1 MEFDNV
7 DNTDDIDLDKRV
19 AWHHPLKRRMK
30 LNVNRIET
38 LDDVKLILDLQDLRI
53 DTTHDEWEEV
63 GYFFDIEVI
72 PRGYYDLLE
81 EIGHEGIKKLTFDE
95 ISEQCK
101 LHLENK
107 NKDHYWYEK
116 HSEEDGIN

>member
-7 DNTDDIDLDKRV
+7 DNTDDTDLDKRV
-19 AWHHPLKRRMK
+19 AWHHSLKRRMK

-53 DTTHDEWEEV
+53 DTTHDKW
-63 GYFFDIEVI
+63 
-72 PRGYYDLLE
+72 
-81 EIGHEGIKKLTFDE
+81 
-95 ISEQCK
+95 CK